1 MTTFANVTADARVDS
16 LKKQLSSYSEEKA
29 RIEDKLREIRKL
41 IAVAKGNRISE
52 EMDSRTEELNKTKAD
67 LQKEMSRIKRKID
80 DIEIELRQRKRGVT

>member
-1 MTTFANVTADARVDS
+1 VTTFANVTADARVDS